1 MLIVC
6 DYLQGNSNL
15 ILNLEA
21 LRGYKK
27 YIHLIMITFLIIV
40 QLEIGFEMIT
50 LTIKLVIPN
59 TNKFK

>member
-15 ILNLEA
+15 ILNLEDI
-21 LRGYKK
+21 KK

-40 QLEIGFEMIT
+40 QLEIEFEMIT